1 MMKPF
6 DRPAAQETPPNS
18 PDPLSPPQTPL
29 RGAKAEDARQ
39 RLRGLADPEPE
50 LPRERRSLWA
60 RIKRAFQYGSQG
72 GDSG

>member
-1 MMKPF
+1 M
-6 DRPAAQETPPNS
+6 
-18 PDPLSPPQTPL
+18 

-50 LPRERRSLWA
+50 LPRKRRSLWA